1 MRLPFKANDETTE
14 EYISVIK
21 ELCIIQHEDTWYKDK
36 SHAVLFPDLE
46 DAKKKVAKPHYWIL
60 NSIDEYDAAEDKQP
74 ALLAMAQIVF
84 NTNNYSEKLVSENE
98 NIEAKTELAQS
109 LINFDIEIPVIAEHM
124 ISMDV
129 PKYARLMMDVAT
141 AETHISEWLKQ

>member
-14 EYISVIK
+14 EYIAVIK

-36 SHAVLFPDLE
+36 SHAVLYPDLE
-46 DAKKKVAKPHYWIL
+46 DAKKKVAKPQYWIL
-60 NSIDEYDAAEDKQP
+60 NSIDEYDVAEDKQS

-84 NTNNYSEKLVSENE
+84 NTNNYSEKLVSEND

-109 LINFDIEIPVIAEHM
+109 LVNFDIDIPAIAEHM

-129 PKYARLMMDVAT
+129 PKYARLMMDAAT
-141 AETHISEWLKQ
+141 AENQIADWLK

>member
-14 EYISVIK
+14 EYISIIK

-36 SHAVLFPDLE
+36 SHAMLYPDLE

-60 NSIDEYDAAEDKQP
+60 NSIDEYDAAEEKQP
-74 ALLAMAQIVF
+74 GLLAIAQIVF

-98 NIEAKTELAQS
+98 NIEAKTELAES
-109 LINFDIEIPVIAEHM
+109 LANFDIEVSVIAEHM

-129 PKYARLMMDVAT
+129 PKYARLMTDAAT
-141 AETHISEWLKQ
+141 AETQIGEWLKS

>member
-14 EYISVIK
+14 EYISIIK

-36 SHAVLFPDLE
+36 SHAMLYPDLE

-60 NSIDEYDAAEDKQP
+60 NSIDEYDVAEEKQP
-74 ALLAMAQIVF
+74 GLLAIAQIVF

-98 NIEAKTELAQS
+98 NIEAKTELAES
-109 LINFDIEIPVIAEHM
+109 LANFDIEVSVIAEHM

-129 PKYARLMMDVAT
+129 PKYARLMTDAAT
-141 AETHISEWLKQ
+141 AETQIGEWLK

>member
-14 EYISVIK
+14 EYIAVIK

-36 SHAVLFPDLE
+36 SHAVLYPDLE
-46 DAKKKVAKPHYWIL
+46 DAKKKVAKPQYWIL
-60 NSIDEYDAAEDKQP
+60 NSIDEYDVAEDKQS

-109 LINFDIEIPVIAEHM
+109 LFNFDIDIPAIAEHM

-129 PKYARLMMDVAT
+129 PKYARLMMDAAT
-141 AETHISEWLKQ
+141 AETQIADWLK

>member
-14 EYISVIK
+14 EYIAVIK

-36 SHAVLFPDLE
+36 SHAVLYPDLE

-98 NIEAKTELAQS
+98 NIEAKTELVQS
-109 LINFDIEIPVIAEHM
+109 LVNFDIEMPAIAEHM
-124 ISMDV
+124 VSMDV
-129 PKYARLMMDVAT
+129 PKYARLMMDAAT
-141 AETHISEWLKQ
+141 AETQIAKWLK

>member
-14 EYISVIK
+14 EYIAVIR

-36 SHAVLFPDLE
+36 SHAVLYPDLE
-46 DAKKKVAKPHYWIL
+46 DAKKKVAKPQYWIL
-60 NSIDEYDAAEDKQP
+60 NSIDEYDVAEDKQS

-109 LINFDIEIPVIAEHM
+109 LVNFDIDIPAIAEHM

-129 PKYARLMMDVAT
+129 PKYARLMMDAAT
-141 AETHISEWLKQ
+141 AETQIADWLK

>member
-60 NSIDEYDAAEDKQP
+60 NSIDEYDAAEDKQA

-109 LINFDIEIPVIAEHM
+109 LVNFDIEISAIAEHM

-129 PKYARLMMDVAT
+129 PKYARLMMDAAT
-141 AETHISEWLKQ
+141 AETHISEWLK

>member
-14 EYISVIK
+14 EYIAVIK

-36 SHAVLFPDLE
+36 SHAVLYPDLE

-74 ALLAMAQIVF
+74 ALLTMAQIVF

-109 LINFDIEIPVIAEHM
+109 LVNFDIEMSAIAEHM

-129 PKYARLMMDVAT
+129 PKYARLMMDAAT
-141 AETHISEWLKQ
+141 AETQIAEWLK

>member
-109 LINFDIEIPVIAEHM
+109 LLNFEIEIPVIAEHM

-129 PKYARLMMDVAT
+129 PKYARLMSDAAT
-141 AETHISEWLKQ
+141 AETQISEWLK

>member
-1 MRLPFKANDETTE
+1 MRLPFQAIDETTE
-14 EYISVIK
+14 EYIAVIK

-36 SHAVLFPDLE
+36 SHAVLYPDLE

-74 ALLAMAQIVF
+74 ALLTMAQIVF

-109 LINFDIEIPVIAEHM
+109 LVNFDIEMSAIAEHM

-129 PKYARLMMDVAT
+129 PKYARLMMDAAT
-141 AETHISEWLKQ
+141 AETQIAEWLK

>member
-60 NSIDEYDAAEDKQP
+60 NSIDEYDAAEDKQA

-84 NTNNYSEKLVSENE
+84 NTNNYSEKLVAENE

-109 LINFDIEIPVIAEHM
+109 LINFEIEIPVIAEHM

-129 PKYARLMMDVAT
+129 PKYARLMMDAAT
-141 AETHISEWLKQ
+141 AETHISEWLK

>member
-98 NIEAKTELAQS
+98 NIDAKTELAQS
-109 LINFDIEIPVIAEHM
+109 LINFDIEMPVIAAHM

-129 PKYARLMMDVAT
+129 PKYARLMMDAAT
-141 AETHISEWLKQ
+141 AETHISEWLK

>member
-109 LINFDIEIPVIAEHM
+109 LINFKIEIPVIAEHM

-129 PKYARLMMDVAT
+129 PKYARLMMDAAT
-141 AETHISEWLKQ
+141 AETHISEWLK

>member
-14 EYISVIK
+14 EYIAVIK

-36 SHAVLFPDLE
+36 SHAVLYPDLE

-109 LINFDIEIPVIAEHM
+109 LFNFDIEMSAIAEHM

-129 PKYARLMMDVAT
+129 PKYARLMMDAAT
-141 AETHISEWLKQ
+141 AETQIAEWLK

>member
-74 ALLAMAQIVF
+74 ALLAIAQIVF

-109 LINFDIEIPVIAEHM
+109 LINFEIEIPVIAEHM

-129 PKYARLMMDVAT
+129 PKYARLMMDAAT
-141 AETHISEWLKQ
+141 AETHISEWLK

>member
-14 EYISVIK
+14 EYIAVIK

-36 SHAVLFPDLE
+36 SHAVLYPDLE
-46 DAKKKVAKPHYWIL
+46 DAKKKVAKPQYWIL
-60 NSIDEYDAAEDKQP
+60 NSIDEYDVAEDKQS

-109 LINFDIEIPVIAEHM
+109 LVNFDIDISAIAEHM

-129 PKYARLMMDVAT
+129 PKYARLMMDAAT
-141 AETHISEWLKQ
+141 AENQIADWLK

>member
-14 EYISVIK
+14 EYIAVIK

-36 SHAVLFPDLE
+36 SHAVLYPDLE

-60 NSIDEYDAAEDKQP
+60 NSIDEYDAAEDKQS

-98 NIEAKTELAQS
+98 NIEAKTELVQS
-109 LINFDIEIPVIAEHM
+109 LVNFDIEMSAIAEHM

-129 PKYARLMMDVAT
+129 PKYARLMMDAAN
-141 AETHISEWLKQ
+141 AETQITEWLK

>member
-60 NSIDEYDAAEDKQP
+60 NSIDEYDAAEDKQA

-109 LINFDIEIPVIAEHM
+109 LINFEIEIPVIAEHM

-141 AETHISEWLKQ
+141 AETHISEWLK

>member
-14 EYISVIK
+14 EYIAVIK

-36 SHAVLFPDLE
+36 SHAVLYPDLE
-46 DAKKKVAKPHYWIL
+46 VAKKKVAKPHYWIL

-98 NIEAKTELAQS
+98 NIEAKTELVQS
-109 LINFDIEIPVIAEHM
+109 LVNFDIEMSAIAEHM
-124 ISMDV
+124 VSMDV
-129 PKYARLMMDVAT
+129 PKYARLMMDAAT
-141 AETHISEWLKQ
+141 AETQIAEWLK

>member
-109 LINFDIEIPVIAEHM
+109 LINFEIEIPVIAEHM

-129 PKYARLMMDVAT
+129 PKYARLMMDAAT
-141 AETHISEWLKQ
+141 AETHISEWLR

>member
-1 MRLPFKANDETTE
+1 MRLPFKANNETTE

-109 LINFDIEIPVIAEHM
+109 LINFEIEIPVIAEHM

-129 PKYARLMMDVAT
+129 PKYARLMMDAAT
-141 AETHISEWLKQ
+141 AETHISEWLK

>member
-14 EYISVIK
+14 EYIAVIK

-36 SHAVLFPDLE
+36 SHAVLYPDLE

-109 LINFDIEIPVIAEHM
+109 LVNFDIEMSAIAEHM
-124 ISMDV
+124 VSMDV
-129 PKYARLMMDVAT
+129 PKYARLMMDAVT
-141 AETHISEWLKQ
+141 AETQIAEWLK

>member
-14 EYISVIK
+14 EYIAVIK

-36 SHAVLFPDLE
+36 SHAVLYPDLE

-60 NSIDEYDAAEDKQP
+60 NSIDEYDASEDKQS

-98 NIEAKTELAQS
+98 NIEAKTELVQS
-109 LINFDIEIPVIAEHM
+109 LVNFDIEMSAIAEHM

-129 PKYARLMMDVAT
+129 PKYARLMMDAAT
-141 AETHISEWLKQ
+141 AETQIAEWLK

>member
-129 PKYARLMMDVAT
+129 PKYARLMSDAAT
-141 AETHISEWLKQ
+141 AETQISEWLK

>member
-14 EYISVIK
+14 EYIAVIK

-36 SHAVLFPDLE
+36 SHAVLYPDLE
-46 DAKKKVAKPHYWIL
+46 DAKKKVAKPQYWIL
-60 NSIDEYDAAEDKQP
+60 NSIDEYDVAEDKQS

-109 LINFDIEIPVIAEHM
+109 LVNFDIDIPAIAEHM
-124 ISMDV
+124 ISMNV
-129 PKYARLMMDVAT
+129 PKYARLMMDAAT
-141 AETHISEWLKQ
+141 AETQIADWLK

>member
-60 NSIDEYDAAEDKQP
+60 NSIDEYDAAEDKQA

-129 PKYARLMMDVAT
+129 PKYARLMMDAAT
-141 AETHISEWLKQ
+141 AETQIAEWLK

>member
-141 AETHISEWLKQ
+141 AETLISEWLK

>member
-46 DAKKKVAKPHYWIL
+46 DAKKE
-60 NSIDEYDAAEDKQP
+60 SC
-74 ALLAMAQIVF
+74 
-84 NTNNYSEKLVSENE
+84 
-98 NIEAKTELAQS
+98 
-109 LINFDIEIPVIAEHM
+109 
-124 ISMDV
+124 
-129 PKYARLMMDVAT
+129 
-141 AETHISEWLKQ
+141 

>member
-14 EYISVIK
+14 EYIAVIK

-36 SHAVLFPDLE
+36 SHAVLYPDLE

-109 LINFDIEIPVIAEHM
+109 LVNFDIEMSAIAEHM

-129 PKYARLMMDVAT
+129 PKYARLMMDAAT
-141 AETHISEWLKQ
+141 AETQIADWLK

>member
-14 EYISVIK
+14 EYIAVIK

-36 SHAVLFPDLE
+36 SHAVLYPDLE

-109 LINFDIEIPVIAEHM
+109 LVNFDIEMSAIAEHM

-129 PKYARLMMDVAT
+129 PKYARLIMDAAT
-141 AETHISEWLKQ
+141 AETQIAEWLK

>member
-1 MRLPFKANDETTE
+1 MRIPFKANDETTE
-14 EYISVIK
+14 EYIAVIK

-36 SHAVLFPDLE
+36 SHAVLYPDLE

-98 NIEAKTELAQS
+98 NIEAKTELVQS
-109 LINFDIEIPVIAEHM
+109 LVNFDIEMSAIAEHM
-124 ISMDV
+124 VSMDV
-129 PKYARLMMDVAT
+129 PKYARLMMDAAT
-141 AETHISEWLKQ
+141 AETQIAEWLK

>member
-129 PKYARLMMDVAT
+129 PKYARLMMDAAT
-141 AETHISEWLKQ
+141 AETQIAEWLK

>member
-14 EYISVIK
+14 EYIAVIK

-36 SHAVLFPDLE
+36 SHAVLYPDLE

-60 NSIDEYDAAEDKQP
+60 NSIDEYDAAEDKQA

-98 NIEAKTELAQS
+98 NIEAKTELVQS
-109 LINFDIEIPVIAEHM
+109 LVNFDIEMPAIAEHM
-124 ISMDV
+124 VSMDV
-129 PKYARLMMDVAT
+129 PKYARLMMDAAT
-141 AETHISEWLKQ
+141 AETQIAEWLK

>member
-1 MRLPFKANDETTE
+1 MRLPFKANDETNE
-14 EYISVIK
+14 EYIAVIK

-36 SHAVLFPDLE
+36 SHAVLYPDLE
-46 DAKKKVAKPHYWIL
+46 DAKKKVAKPQYWIL
-60 NSIDEYDAAEDKQP
+60 NSIDEYDVAEDKQS

-109 LINFDIEIPVIAEHM
+109 LVNFDIHISAIAEHM

-129 PKYARLMMDVAT
+129 PKYARLMMDAAT
-141 AETHISEWLKQ
+141 AETQIADWLK

>member
-14 EYISVIK
+14 EYIAVIK

-36 SHAVLFPDLE
+36 SHAVLYPDLE

-60 NSIDEYDAAEDKQP
+60 NSIDEYDAAEDKQA
-74 ALLAMAQIVF
+74 ALLAIAQIVF

-109 LINFDIEIPVIAEHM
+109 LVNFDIEMSAIAEHM

-129 PKYARLMMDVAT
+129 PKYARLMMDAAT
-141 AETHISEWLKQ
+141 AETQITEWLK

>member
-1 MRLPFKANDETTE
+1 MRLPFKNKEETTD

-36 SHAVLFPDLE
+36 SHAVLYPDLE

-60 NSIDEYDAAEDKQP
+60 NAIDEYDEADNKEP
-74 ALLAMAQIVF
+74 ALLAMAQVVF
-84 NTNNYSEKLVSENE
+84 NTNNYSEKLVAENE

-109 LINFDIEIPVIAEHM
+109 LANFAINTKVIAEHM

-129 PKYARLMMDVAT
+129 PKYARLIMDVAE
-141 AETHISEWLKQ
+141 AEKLITEWLK

>member
-109 LINFDIEIPVIAEHM
+109 LINFEIEIPVIAKHM

-129 PKYARLMMDVAT
+129 PKYARLMMDAAT
-141 AETHISEWLKQ
+141 AETHISEWLK

>member
-14 EYISVIK
+14 EYIAVIK

-36 SHAVLFPDLE
+36 SHAVLYPDLE

-109 LINFDIEIPVIAEHM
+109 LVNFDIEMSAIAEHM

-129 PKYARLMMDVAT
+129 PKYARLMMDAAN
-141 AETHISEWLKQ
+141 AETQIAKWLK